1 MKINNQNLEINNT
14 QIFFYSS
21 LSILFFYLDFITYIH
36 LLFSYIP
43 CLLYP
48 NLRCHYQD
56 KKLPKNLSHLL
67 FCKKEKNPFPKNL
80 HILPA
85 HACSNLFLPVM
96 TPSRIPQAFSTT
108 VRPNSALIIS
118 NATQIVSAATINRL
132 YEDSTSGLA
141 FYMLLS
147 LFVQLVCVSF
157 RWQSTQV
164 HCINEQTHQLITIIA
179 GIRILRRSVVRISD
193 FLSIPANE
201 PKLLREI

>member
-1 MKINNQNLEINNT
+1 MKINNQNLE
-14 QIFFYSS
+14 IFFYSS

-43 CLLYP
+43 YLLYP

-56 KKLPKNLSHLL
+56 KKLPKNLSRLL
-67 FCKKEKNPFPKNL
+67 FCKKEKPISKKSS
-80 HILPA
+80 
-85 HACSNLFLPVM
+85 HACSNLFLLVM

-118 NATQIVSAATINRL
+118 NSTQIVSATINRL

-164 HCINEQTHQLITIIA
+164 HCINEQTH
-179 GIRILRRSVVRISD
+179 
-193 FLSIPANE
+193 
-201 PKLLREI
+201 

>member
-1 MKINNQNLEINNT
+1 MKINNQNLE
-14 QIFFYSS
+14 IFFYSS

-164 HCINEQTHQLITIIA
+164 HCINEQTH
-179 GIRILRRSVVRISD
+179 
-193 FLSIPANE
+193 
-201 PKLLREI
+201 